1 MDELIQLNGE
11 APSSR
16 TPRRLNEGF
25 SCSLA
30 DASASNPTRE
40 LAQAELREIDPFVH
54 TVTRSC
60 SHGHRIRCN

>member
-11 APSSR
+11 APSWR
-16 TPRRLNEGF
+16 TSCRLDEGF

-40 LAQAELREIDPFVH
+40 LAQAELREIDPFGH

-60 SHGHRIRCN
+60 SHAHRVRCN